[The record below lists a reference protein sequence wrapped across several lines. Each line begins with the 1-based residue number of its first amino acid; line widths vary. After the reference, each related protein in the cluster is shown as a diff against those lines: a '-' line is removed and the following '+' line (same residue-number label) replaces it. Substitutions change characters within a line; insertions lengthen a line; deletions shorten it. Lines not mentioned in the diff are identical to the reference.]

1 MTDER
6 IIAYLLEELPE
17 EEAEQFEDE
26 CFAQERWP
34 EQLRLVEEDLIDNY
48 LRNELGPELRRR
60 FEDNYLTTAA
70 RHERVGLAAALLR
83 HVDETQ
89 AAAQEPVAAQETVAV
104 EERVAV
110 EEPVAV
116 AKPVAVAPAVASPE
130 PTWAERLRAFWSS
143 QSWQLRA
150 VAAILVLALIPGAI
164 WVARNRARSPQ
175 TFATLTL
182 NISAGN
188 RGDGA
193 QTAKVTLPP
202 EADAL
207 KLSLTL
213 PEPSTPTARYRVEL
227 LNEKGETQPLEIA
240 GQDAQSVKTVIP
252 AAQLARGRYAL
263 KLFKSDGDGSEQR
276 VSGSYLFTVE

>member
-26 CFAQERWP
+26 CFAQESWP
-34 EQLRLVEEDLIDNY
+34 EQLKLVEEDLIDDY
-48 LRNELGPELRRR
+48 LRNELGPEQRRR
-60 FEDNYLTTAA
+60 FESNYLTTEA
-70 RHERVGLAAALLR
+70 RQERVGLAAALLR

-89 AAAQEPVAAQETVAV
+89 AVAQEPAAVK
-104 EERVAV
+104 
-110 EEPVAV
+110 EPVTV
-116 AKPVAVAPAVASPE
+116 EKPVAVAPAVAPRE

-143 QSWQLRA
+143 QSWRLRA
-150 VAAILVLALIPGAI
+150 VAALLVVALIAGVL

-182 NISAGN
+182 NISASN

-193 QTAKVTLPP
+193 QAAKVRLPP

-213 PEPSTPTARYRVEL
+213 PEPSTPSARYHVEL

-240 GQDAQSVKTVIP
+240 GQDAQSVSTVIP
-252 AAQLARGRYAL
+252 AAQLTRGRYAL
-263 KLFKSDGDGSEQR
+263 KLFKSNGDGPEQR
-276 VSGSYLFTVE
+276 VSGSYLFAVE